1 MGSVPMLLL
10 SLSLSPSFSIFLI
23 LFALSLVISGFIP
36 EIQGAAGGLGV
47 FCAGLLF
54 GVAHCWLAERLT
66 FWGFELGDSYFESGF
81 GF

>member
-47 FCAGLLF
+47 LCAGFLF
-54 GVAHCWLAERLT
+54 GAAP
-66 FWGFELGDSYFESGF
+66 
-81 GF
+81 